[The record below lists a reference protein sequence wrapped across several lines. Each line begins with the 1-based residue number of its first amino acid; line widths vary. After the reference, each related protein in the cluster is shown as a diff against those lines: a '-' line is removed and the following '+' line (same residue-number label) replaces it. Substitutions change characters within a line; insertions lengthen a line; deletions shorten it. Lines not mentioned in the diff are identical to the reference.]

1 MELRWTSKALSD
13 LARLYDFLSVVNRE
27 AAARIVQSL
36 SQAPDT
42 LLDNTRIGERIEEF
56 SPRDVRR
63 LLVGHYEMRYEIQQS
78 TLYILRLWHV
88 REDR

>member
-36 SQAPDT
+36 SQAPDA
-42 LLDNTRIGERIEEF
+42 LPGNPRIGERIEEF